1 MDAST
6 TAVSRLNHSNGVRAG
21 SKGALRRF
29 SPGGAALARRRES
42 VDLAAMVEHVLLRRG
57 AAVSAVI
64 VSVHRQARSDQSFDQ
79 ADVSPDVLTHAVR
92 DLDRPAHG
100 GARDRKSVV

>member
-1 MDAST
+1 MNAST

-29 SPGGAALARRRES
+29 SPGGAALARRASPSISRLWS
-42 VDLAAMVEHVLLRRG
+42 STYMLRRG

-100 GARDRKSVV
+100 GARIPPG